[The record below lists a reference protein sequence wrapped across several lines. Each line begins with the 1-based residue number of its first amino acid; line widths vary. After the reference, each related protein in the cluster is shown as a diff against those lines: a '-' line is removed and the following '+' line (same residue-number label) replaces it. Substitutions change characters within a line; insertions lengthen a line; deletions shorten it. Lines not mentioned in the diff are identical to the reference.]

1 MEKLRLEVLLAG
13 VDKLS
18 GPLRR
23 VLGGAGAAAQGVAD
37 LRKKLKALNDQ
48 QAAVGKMQ
56 KQADEY
62 ARLNNQLKVRATLLE
77 TLRASGTASAAQLK
91 REEAAVAKLREAL
104 DQQRV
109 AAGKARIAL
118 NLMGVGGNL
127 SAAQDRLR
135 SSIDQT
141 NAALDKQ
148 RQRFDKLNTAQRQA
162 GRMAAAGAGITAAGM
177 GMAYGASRAG
187 HAAAPVMGQSRHAAT
202 EAMRIKALGLGDE
215 ESRKAIE
222 FAKAFKSFG
231 TSTLDNLELMR
242 DAVTV
247 FNDRHHAEQAMP
259 ILADMKFAN
268 EAAFG
273 NEQGADN
280 ARKFMDMMKVV
291 EMRGGAN
298 NKEDFVRNANKI
310 QQVITATGGRVGAA
324 DWMRVIQRGKLA
336 AKGFDEKEFFYRL
349 EPLVHEMGGDAV
361 GTGLTAAYQNLY
373 QGRTTKRAAQNLD
386 KLGLIGD
393 YSKVSH
399 DKVGQTAHLNP
410 GALKGADI
418 FRRSQFEWM
427 EKVLIPALR
436 DKGIESEQ
444 DTIDAI
450 GSIFSNTNGGA
461 LMATMYQQRAMIQK
475 GYELNAHAAN
485 ITELKKLGM
494 DSSGGKEVALKKRRD
509 DLYMRMGDAV
519 MPGYVKLLEVLT
531 SVVEKVSAFAAEH
544 TVLTKVVL
552 YGAAGVTMLVGAVG
566 ALAIPLGLIVA
577 KGAVLRYLLAK
588 IGISLSYSAVA
599 ARAAAPVMG
608 FLARAWSMAGGALS
622 GLGMWLLRAGQ
633 WLGAW
638 GASLATYMPAV
649 VRFGMVLVR
658 LAAGPVGLLAL
669 AATMLY
675 SRWSDVVG
683 GFNLLMEDIKTAVQ
697 NCAQYVWGLGTRF
710 FEAGANIVQGM
721 ADGITSRISAVRDAV
736 SMMAGDS
743 IDWAKQKLEIHSP
756 SRVFMALGGYV
767 AEGAALGIQNGA
779 GMVKQA
785 AVSMAA
791 ATMTPM
797 AAIAPMGAV
806 GAPAM
811 AGPASGGS
819 TFQITINAAPGMDG
833 QAIAAAV
840 RAEIERYERERDSRR
855 YSRLSDID

>member
-23 VLGGAGAAAQGVAD
+23 VLGGAGAAAQGVSD

-109 AAGKARIAL
+109 AAGNARIAL

-148 RQRFDKLNTAQRQA
+148 RQRFDKLSTAQRQA
-162 GRMAAAGAGITAAGM
+162 GRMAAAGAGMTAAGM

-187 HAAAPVMGQSRHAAT
+187 HAAAPVMGQSRHATT

-231 TSTLDNLELMR
+231 TSTLYDLELMR

-247 FNDRHHAEQAMP
+247 FNDRHHAELAMP

-273 NEQGADN
+273 SEQGADN
-280 ARKFMDMMKVV
+280 ARKFMDMMKVI

-298 NKEDFVRNANKI
+298 NKEDFERNANYI

-324 DWMRVIQRGKLA
+324 DWMHVIQRGKLA

-349 EPLVHEMGGDAV
+349 EPLVQEMGGDAV

-373 QGRTTKRAAQNLD
+373 QGRTTKRAAQNLE

-393 YSKVSH
+393 YSKVTH
-399 DKVGQTAHLNP
+399 D
-410 GALKGADI
+410 
-418 FRRSQFEWM
+418 
-427 EKVLIPALR
+427 
-436 DKGIESEQ
+436 
-444 DTIDAI
+444 
-450 GSIFSNTNGGA
+450 
-461 LMATMYQQRAMIQK
+461 
-475 GYELNAHAAN
+475 
-485 ITELKKLGM
+485 
-494 DSSGGKEVALKKRRD
+494 
-509 DLYMRMGDAV
+509 
-519 MPGYVKLLEVLT
+519 
-531 SVVEKVSAFAAEH
+531 
-544 TVLTKVVL
+544 
-552 YGAAGVTMLVGAVG
+552 
-566 ALAIPLGLIVA
+566 
-577 KGAVLRYLLAK
+577 
-588 IGISLSYSAVA
+588 
-599 ARAAAPVMG
+599 
-608 FLARAWSMAGGALS
+608 
-622 GLGMWLLRAGQ
+622 
-633 WLGAW
+633 
-638 GASLATYMPAV
+638 
-649 VRFGMVLVR
+649 
-658 LAAGPVGLLAL
+658 
-669 AATMLY
+669 
-675 SRWSDVVG
+675 
-683 GFNLLMEDIKTAVQ
+683 
-697 NCAQYVWGLGTRF
+697 
-710 FEAGANIVQGM
+710 
-721 ADGITSRISAVRDAV
+721 
-736 SMMAGDS
+736 
-743 IDWAKQKLEIHSP
+743 
-756 SRVFMALGGYV
+756 
-767 AEGAALGIQNGA
+767 
-779 GMVKQA
+779 
-785 AVSMAA
+785 
-791 ATMTPM
+791 
-797 AAIAPMGAV
+797 
-806 GAPAM
+806 
-811 AGPASGGS
+811 
-819 TFQITINAAPGMDG
+819 
-833 QAIAAAV
+833 
-840 RAEIERYERERDSRR
+840 
-855 YSRLSDID
+855 